1 MCWQQIQDAD
11 MPNAEEPDMDKKQKD
26 RSDDLRVPAEELS
39 AANHTDCASTLDKE
53 VLLLS

>member
-39 AANHTDCASTLDKE
+39 AANHSDCASTLDKE